1 MLDLATVGSC
11 FRLPMVKGRFASA
24 LGFSYSPPRASGGSG
39 LAMAAVAET
48 VKSPFGLKKE
58 ADPVGEPPADNR
70 RRQAS
75 GGSR

>member
-1 MLDLATVGSC
+1 
-11 FRLPMVKGRFASA
+11 MVKGRFASA

-39 LAMAAVAET
+39 LADGAMAAVAET

-58 ADPVGEPPADNR
+58 ADAVGEPPADNR